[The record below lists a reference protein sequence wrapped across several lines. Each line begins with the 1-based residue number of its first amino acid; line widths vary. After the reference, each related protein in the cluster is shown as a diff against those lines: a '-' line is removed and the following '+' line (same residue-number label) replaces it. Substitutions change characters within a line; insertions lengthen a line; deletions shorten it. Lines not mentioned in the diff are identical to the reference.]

1 MNGVWSGIRLA
12 GCAVLLAGCISPKYT
27 RFPTL
32 RPSDPVAE
40 RESFNYHNPLPNPAN
55 GSPTIERPRGFE
67 NQRAEPRRAIEVDA
81 ITNGITGASGE
92 GTSNNPS
99 ASRYPATV
107 NP

>member
-1 MNGVWSGIRLA
+1 MNGVWLGIRLA
-12 GCAVLLAGCISPKYT
+12 GCAVLLAGCVSPKYT

-40 RESFNYHNPLPNPAN
+40 RQSFTYHNPLPDAYSGAN
-55 GSPTIERPRGFE
+55 VERPRGFE
-67 NQRAEPRRAIEVDA
+67 RPRAEPQAANERDA
-81 ITNGITGASGE
+81 ITNGILGTSGG